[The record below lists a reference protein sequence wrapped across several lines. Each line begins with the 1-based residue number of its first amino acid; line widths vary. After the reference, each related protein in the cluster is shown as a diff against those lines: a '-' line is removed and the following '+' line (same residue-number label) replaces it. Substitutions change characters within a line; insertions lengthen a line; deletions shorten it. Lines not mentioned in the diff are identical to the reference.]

1 MAPSPLFTPA
11 GPSTSIVEVDHV
23 SKSFPSADGTILPV
37 LDDISLTLHEGEI
50 VALLGKSGS
59 GKSTLL
65 RTIAGLIGPT
75 SGEVRYRGARL
86 NGANPGTAM
95 VFQSFALMPWL
106 TVQANVELGL
116 QARGIP
122 EDQRRDAALAAIDV
136 IGLDGFETA
145 YPKEL
150 SGGMRQ
156 RVGFARAL
164 VLQPDALLMD
174 EPFSALDVLTAE
186 NLRNELIGLWSQPE
200 FPTKSVCIVTH
211 NIEEA
216 VLLADRVLVLGS
228 NPGHIKAE
236 VSVRLPRPRDRR
248 SPTFEAMVDQLY
260 GILTGRDEHS
270 TAERAATP
278 GPLTHPLP
286 GASVGGLAGLIE
298 IVYAHN
304 GQTDLPDLAD
314 ELSFDVDDLLPLVDA
329 ATMLRLLDVESA
341 QAFLTDIG
349 RDWYT
354 ADIQTSKELFARV
367 AVEHAPLVRTIVKAL
382 ENSND
387 GTLRDDFFRDL
398 LCRGYTAEDAE
409 KQLNIAIDWGRYGEL
424 FDYDADTGEII
435 LSEIAAALLP
445 DLTTASSGS
454 FTGTGDSSRIK
465 SDGPRDPAGGP
476 EDHDSASGHCP

>member
-1 MAPSPLFTPA
+1 MATAALSAT
-11 GPSTSIVEVDHV
+11 STAIIEVDGV
-23 SKSFPSADGTILPV
+23 SKAFPAAGGTTLTV
-37 LDDISLTLHEGEI
+37 LDDVSLTLREGEI
-50 VALLGKSGS
+50 VALLGRSGS

-65 RTIAGLIGPT
+65 RAIAGLIAPT
-75 SGEVRYRGARL
+75 RGEVL
-86 NGANPGTAM
+86 NGANPGVGM

-116 QARGIP
+116 QARGVP
-122 EDQRRDAALAAIDV
+122 EPERRARALGAIDV

-186 NLRNELIGLWSQPE
+186 NLRNELMTLWAQPD
-200 FPTKSVCIVTH
+200 FPTKAICIVTH

-216 VLLADRVLVLGS
+216 VQLADRVIVLGA

-236 VSVRLPRPRDRR
+236 VPVHLPRPRDRR
-248 SPTFEAMVDQLY
+248 SPTFDGLVDQLY
-260 GILTGRDEHS
+260 AILTGRDEKS
-270 TAERAATP
+270 AAERATTP

-286 GASVGGLAGLIE
+286 NATVGGLAGLVE

-314 ELSFDVDDLLPLVDA
+314 ELSFNVDDLLPLVDA
-329 ATMLRLLDVESA
+329 AVMLKMLEVEGA
-341 QAFLTDIG
+341 QAFLTDTG

-354 ADIQTSKELFARV
+354 ADIQTSKQIFAHL
-367 AVEHAPLVRTIVKAL
+367 AVDNAPLVRTIVKAL
-382 ENSND
+382 ENSDD
-387 GTLRDDFFRDL
+387 GTLHDDFFRDL
-398 LCRGYTAEDAE
+398 LHRGYTTDYTER
-409 KQLNIAIDWGRYGEL
+409 QLDIAIDWGRYGEL
-424 FDYDADTGEII
+424 FDYDADTGELV
-435 LSEIAAALLP
+435 LSEVAAAL
-445 DLTTASSGS
+445 
-454 FTGTGDSSRIK
+454 
-465 SDGPRDPAGGP
+465 
-476 EDHDSASGHCP
+476 SAHLAQHE